1 MNNTI
6 IRPSRRN
13 RYAAPIGGVF
23 IILCLVGFFTVASV
37 CLNATKSLLDNS
49 KAKQEYERMLLPVVI
64 FDPVPFE
71 NPVNIDNASLL
82 QYSIWATAMGDK
94 RDQYEYDDNNMMVI
108 PASDVDVAAQQLFG
122 PDVKLEHQSFGDLE
136 NSYLYDEDIKSYH
149 VPIITITGFA
159 TPKVEEIN
167 KVGDAIELKMGYVPP
182 STILDIDTNG
192 KVGTPA
198 PQKYMIYEL
207 HRAKSGWYL
216 YAIKDLPGATL
227 LTGSDAVLPTELP
240 VNSLPQSNVVPE
252 AAGNAQEAASG
263 SSSGEGASDE
273 EAADGEETGED
284 GSSQADG
291 EESGEESGEG
301 SGEEPEEG
309 SGEDES
315 VSSQE
320 AASELQG

>member
-13 RYAAPIGGVF
+13 RYAAPIGGIF

-37 CLNATKSLLDNS
+37 CLRFTKSLLDNS

-82 QYSIWATAMGDK
+82 QYSIWATAMGEK

-108 PASDVDVAAQQLFG
+108 PASDVDVAALELFG

-159 TPKVEEIN
+159 TPKVMEIH
-167 KVGDAIELKMGYVPP
+167 KEGEVIELTMGYVPP
-182 STILDIDTNG
+182 STILD
-192 KVGTPA
+192 VGA
-198 PQKYMIYEL
+198 DGEVGEAEPQKYMIYEL

-216 YAIKDLPGATL
+216 YAVKDLPGATL

-240 VNSLPQSNVVPE
+240 VSSLPEESGVVPE
-252 AAGNAQEAASG
+252 ASVNAGDISAGESSAGG
-263 SSSGEGASDE
+263 SSSEGEDTGEE
-273 EAADGEETGED
+273 EAGDGEAGED
-284 GSSQADG
+284 PEEEG
-291 EESGEESGEG
+291 EEEA
-301 SGEEPEEG
+301 EPA
-309 SGEDES
+309 
-315 VSSQE
+315 SS
-320 AASELQG
+320 APELQG

>member
-6 IRPSRRN
+6 LRPGRRN

-49 KAKQEYERMLLPVVI
+49 KAKQEYEKMLLPVVI

-108 PASDVDVAAQQLFG
+108 PASDVDVAALELFG

-149 VPIITITGFA
+149 VPIITVTGFA

-167 KVGDAIELKMGYVPP
+167 KVGDTIELKMGYVPP

-192 KVGTPA
+192 KVGTPE

-216 YAIKDLPGATL
+216 YAIKDLPGTTL
-227 LTGSDAVLPTELP
+227 ITGSDAVLPTELP
-240 VNSLPQSNVVPE
+240 VSSLPQSDVVPE

-263 SSSGEGASDE
+263 SSSDGGSSSEE
-273 EAADGEETGED
+273 EASSSGGEDDTGEEGDGEEDEEGE
-284 GSSQADG
+284 GEQSTSSS
-291 EESGEESGEG
+291 EESA
-301 SGEEPEEG
+301 P
-309 SGEDES
+309 
-315 VSSQE
+315 
-320 AASELQG
+320 ELQG

>member
-23 IILCLVGFFTVASV
+23 TILCLVGFFTVASV

-159 TPKVEEIN
+159 TPKVEEIH
-167 KVGDAIELKMGYVPP
+167 KDGDVIELTMGYVPP
-182 STILDIDTNG
+182 STILDIGADG
-192 KVGTPA
+192 EVGSPE

-207 HRAKSGWYL
+207 HRARTGWYL
-216 YAIKDLPGATL
+216 YAVKDLPGATL
-227 LTGSDAVLPTELP
+227 LTGSDAMLPTELP
-240 VNSLPQSNVVPE
+240 ISSLPQSDVVPE
-252 AAGNAQEAASG
+252 VAGNAQDAASAG
-263 SSSGEGASDE
+263 QS
-273 EAADGEETGED
+273 EAED
-284 GSSQADG
+284 GSSDEGASSEGEAAGEDGGEDAEG
-291 EESGEESGEG
+291 EESQDGESGA
-301 SGEEPEEG
+301 SQA
-309 SGEDES
+309 ES
-315 VSSQE
+315 
-320 AASELQG
+320 APELQG